1 MAKGDNPTAVGRPR
15 DPDVECRAL
24 ETALEIFS
32 RKGWFGFTIGAVAQ
46 RAKVGKSAIYLR
58 WGSREQLLLDAFR
71 EIRPFEET
79 PRDTSSVR
87 EAVAAHLVQRMTV
100 YFTPV
105 GLALMRLQVEY
116 EADPEQFD
124 SLWRTVI
131 GASLEATRKLLV
143 TASAKGEL
151 VEDAPTAVIAE
162 VLDGVCLARAV
173 AVPVGE
179 HSSALD
185 DVESWAQQVV
195 EHVVDPWLTVGRAV

>member
-1 MAKGDNPTAVGRPR
+1 MVKGDNTTAVGRPR

-79 PRDTSSVR
+79 SPDVCSVR
-87 EAVAAHLVQRMTV
+87 EAVAAHLVQRVTV

-124 SLWRTVI
+124 ASWRTVI
-131 GASLEATRKLLV
+131 GASLETTRALL
-143 TASAKGEL
+143 TSASEKGEL
-151 VEDAPTAVIAE
+151 VAGAPTSAIAE
-162 VLDGVCLARAV
+162 ALDGVCLARAV
-173 AVPVGE
+173 ATPVSE
-179 HSSALD
+179 RSSVLSELD
-185 DVESWAQQVV
+185 GWAQSVIAHFV
-195 EHVVDPWLTVGRAV
+195 EPWLAVEPA